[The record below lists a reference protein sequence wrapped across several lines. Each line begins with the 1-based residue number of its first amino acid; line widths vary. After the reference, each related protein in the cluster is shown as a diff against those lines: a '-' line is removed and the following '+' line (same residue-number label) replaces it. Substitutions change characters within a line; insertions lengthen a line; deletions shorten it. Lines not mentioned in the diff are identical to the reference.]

1 MLVTLAIR
9 GRGAGWAARLARLL
23 AQHGRMAWTAAGKL
37 IAAAAQ
43 ALGLRYV
50 QDGPERSG
58 Q

>member
-1 MLVTLAIR
+1 MLAIR